1 MIRLRQSNKTR
12 GRVQPGVYRGVVV
25 ARSSEEPGRDHTY
38 TVSIDLP
45 GGSVEFVGVAPSP
58 DLRWT
63 TFDPTINIIPFRLG
77 QEVVVMAGGPPHSLT
92 LTLNTYEL
100 TEAGPCPQGE
110 P

>member
-1 MIRLRQSNKTR
+1 MMRFLPSIPARDRLKA
-12 GRVQPGVYRGVVV
+12 GVYSGIVI

-45 GGSVEFVGVAPSP
+45 GGSVEFEGVAPHPS
-58 DLRWT
+58 LRWS
-63 TFDPTINIIPFRLG
+63 TFDPTLNLVPFELATP
-77 QEVVVMAGGPPHSLT
+77 VVVIARGAEQSLT

-100 TEAGPCPQGE
+100 PEAGPCPQGE